1 MPPKAAPPRG
11 RGRGRGRGG
20 PTRGGASARPATE
33 TPAPQTDAQTTPA
46 APAEPDVI
54 PDPAALP
61 KIEDGANADAAVAAT
76 VEGASVD
83 PVSVILVQRTQTNY

>member
-20 PTRGGASARPATE
+20 AGRGGAAAPAATD
-33 TPAPQTDAQTTPA
+33 TPAPQSDPQAAPA
-46 APAEPDVI
+46 APVEPAVI

-76 VEGASVD
+76 VEGSSADPLSV
-83 PVSVILVQRTQTNY
+83 SLAQRTQTRH